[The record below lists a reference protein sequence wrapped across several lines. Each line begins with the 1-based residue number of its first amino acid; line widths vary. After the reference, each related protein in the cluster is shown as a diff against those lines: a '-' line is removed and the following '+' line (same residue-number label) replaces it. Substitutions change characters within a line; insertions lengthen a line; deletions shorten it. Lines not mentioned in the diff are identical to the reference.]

1 MAYEHKTNTGTIF
14 KNEKKADNHP
24 DWKGQININGKL
36 MDVAGW
42 IKQGNK
48 GDFLSLKI
56 SEPFTKDQKDQ
67 MQGKEEEK
75 KRIVTQ
81 DEKDDLPF

>member
-1 MAYEHKTNTGTIF
+1 MAYEHKENTGTIF
-14 KNEKKADNHP
+14 MNEKKADNHP

-36 MDVAGW
+36 LDVAGW

-48 GDFLSLKI
+48 GNFISLKV
-56 SEPFTKDQKDQ
+56 SEPFTREQKDAV
-67 MQGKEEEK
+67 QGREEMK

-81 DEKDDLPF
+81 DEDNSLPF